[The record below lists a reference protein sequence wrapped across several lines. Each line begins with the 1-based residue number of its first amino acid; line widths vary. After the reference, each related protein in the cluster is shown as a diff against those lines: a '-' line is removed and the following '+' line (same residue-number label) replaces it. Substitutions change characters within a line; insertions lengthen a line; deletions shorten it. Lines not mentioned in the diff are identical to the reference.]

1 MNPMYAVKTKKR
13 KQKNY
18 KLLNLPN
25 GLQRNYLEAKQ
36 CYESDLYYSCCLMC
50 RVVLEQVLKKTEK
63 KIVAKNL
70 SFYDRS
76 LMELIN
82 GYGRIFNQEVRD
94 AMFTIYWNGN
104 QSAHSD
110 TITGKKEANDSFRS
124 LQIFLTG
131 IFSSESYK
139 NIWYGLDDFL
149 SNDYATQL

>member
-13 KQKNY
+13 NQKNY

-36 CYESDLYYSCCLMC
+36 CYENDLYYSCCLMC

-63 KIVAKNL
+63 NL
-70 SFYDRS
+70 SGQKFEFYDRS

-82 GYGRIFNQEVRD
+82 RSGRIFSQEVRD
-94 AMFTIYWNGN
+94 AMFNIYWNGN

-110 TITGKKEANDSFRS
+110 IITGKEEANDSFHS
-124 LQIFLTG
+124 LQIFLAG
-131 IFSSESYK
+131 IFSSESK
-139 NIWYGLDDFL
+139 KKFRFGLDNFF
-149 SNDYATQL
+149 SNDYVTQL